1 MFRNLLAV
9 VAVAL
14 AAVTAIEPAMAQR
27 GDHGGR
33 DRGGDHRGGG
43 GDRGGRGGGDWDR
56 GDRGGR
62 GGGDWD
68 RGGRDHD
75 RGRHGGSWGGGWDRG
90 WDRDWDD
97 DWNWGYSSWGY
108 GGWGHGHHYRDDDW
122 WVGLAVGSALL
133 GYALTQDTHY
143 GDSYSY
149 GGYADYPT
157 QAPNAWGLRP
167 NQCRWDREFGYWYN
181 RPADVEVQRCADG
194 YGSVYVVQGSH
205 RLLQY
210 R

>member
-1 MFRNLLAV
+1 MFRNILAV

-14 AAVTAIEPAMAQR
+14 ATVTAIEPAVAQR
-27 GDHGGR
+27 GDGGGR
-33 DRGGDHRGGG
+33 DRGGDHRGDSGGRDRSGRDGGDWDRGNRGGRGG
-43 GDRGGRGGGDWDR
+43 GEWDRGGRGGG
-56 GDRGGR
+56 
-62 GGGDWD
+62 
-68 RGGRDHD
+68 RDHD
-75 RGRHGGSWGGGWDRG
+75 RGGRG

-97 DWNWGYSSWGY
+97 DWNWGYSSGWGY

-122 WVGLAVGSALL
+122 WVGLALGSALL
-133 GYALTQDTHY
+133 DYALTPDTYY
-143 GDSYSY
+143 GGSSYSY
-149 GGYADYPT
+149 GDAYAGYPT

-205 RLLQY
+205 RFLQY

>member
-1 MFRNLLAV
+1 MFRNILAV

-14 AAVTAIEPAMAQR
+14 ATVTAIEPAMAQR
-27 GDHGGR
+27 GDRGGDGGR
-33 DRGGDHRGGG
+33 DRGGDH
-43 GDRGGRGGGDWDR
+43 R

-68 RGGRDHD
+68 RGGRGGERDHD
-75 RGRHGGSWGGGWDRG
+75 RGGRG

-97 DWNWGYSSWGY
+97 DWNWGYSSGWDY
-108 GGWGHGHHYRDDDW
+108 GGWGHGHYYRDDDW
-122 WVGLAVGSALL
+122 WVGLALGSALL
-133 GYALTQDTHY
+133 DYALTPDTYY
-143 GDSYSY
+143 GGSSYSY
-149 GGYADYPT
+149 GGDYAGYPA
-157 QAPNAWGLRP
+157 QAPNAWGLRA

>member
-1 MFRNLLAV
+1 MFRNILAV

-14 AAVTAIEPAMAQR
+14 ATVTAIEPAMAQR
-27 GDHGGR
+27 GDRGGDGGR
-33 DRGGDHRGGG
+33 DRGGDHR

-62 GGGDWD
+62 GGSDWD
-68 RGGRDHD
+68 RGGRGGGRDHD
-75 RGRHGGSWGGGWDRG
+75 RGGRG
-90 WDRDWDD
+90 WDRDRDD
-97 DWNWGYSSWGY
+97 DWNWGYSSGWDY
-108 GGWGHGHHYRDDDW
+108 GGWGHGHYYRDDDW
-122 WVGLAVGSALL
+122 WVGLALGSALL
-133 GYALTQDTHY
+133 DYALTPDTYY
-143 GDSYSY
+143 GGSSYSY
-149 GGYADYPT
+149 GGDYAGYPA
-157 QAPNAWGLRP
+157 QAPNAWGLRA
-167 NQCRWDREFGYWYN
+167 NQCRWDRELGYWYN